1 MSYKNKTERNK
12 EEIKQNKNLNL
23 KKYKSTTNKNKKIFP
38 GKITSPNKKR
48 ELSKVILKGKLF
60 SLINKSNIMTED
72 QFNDIKIRLTLSQL
86 EKYKITKKNINKK
99 FYYAQN
105 NPNVLQSN
113 KNPSKFE
120 DDYINM
126 RELLQKFN
134 QKEQDEI
141 LSFPQFF
148 QLNSN
153 EFLKELAEE
162 KHKNLYE
169 IICNEEDKEIE
180 LKNLKMKQREDLN
193 NYKNNYNKAHHNNL
207 NKKIIIKNSDTD
219 EISNNNINTNNNNN
233 IYNSNDSYKNRKSKK
248 IVVNFKKSFY
258 SRNSDNSNNI
268 NNLNLSN
275 KIVFKT
281 DNNINSL
288 KNKKNIFFRGNIWNK
303 NKLSNKEMESRIKEK
318 YEKLKKRKEL
328 IILNKEK
335 KFEQI
340 KEKNYLEQIK
350 KEKERKK
357 KYQEKKFID
366 YISAKLK
373 NNYTLKEENKIP
385 PPIIIKKEKPEFD
398 LISSIFSSINN
409 TERK

>member
-1 MSYKNKTERNK
+1 MSYKNKTERK
-12 EEIKQNKNLNL
+12 FGEIKENKNINL
-23 KKYKSTTNKNKKIFP
+23 KKYKSTTNKNIKIFP

-72 QFNDIKIRLTLSQL
+72 QFNDIKIRLSLSQL
-86 EKYKITKKNINKK
+86 EKFKISKKNLKKK

-105 NPNVLQSN
+105 NPNILQSN

-126 RELLQKFN
+126 RELLQKFS

-153 EFLKELAEE
+153 EFLKELAEK

-180 LKNLKMKQREDLN
+180 LKNFKIKQREELN
-193 NYKNNYNKAHHNNL
+193 NYKNNYNKTHHNNL
-207 NKKIIIKNSDTD
+207 NKKTLIKNTDSD
-219 EISNNNINTNNNNN
+219 EISNNNN
-233 IYNSNDSYKNRKSKK
+233 ICISNDSNKNRKSKK

-258 SRNSDNSNNI
+258 SRNSDNL

-303 NKLSNKEMESRIKEK
+303 NKLSNKEMKSKIKDK

-357 KYQEKKFID
+357 MYQEKKFID

-373 NNYTLKEENKIP
+373 NNYTLKEEMKISH
-385 PPIIIKKEKPEFD
+385 PIEIKKDKPDVDIISREK
-398 LISSIFSSINN
+398 
-409 TERK
+409 

>member
-23 KKYKSTTNKNKKIFP
+23 KKYKSTTNQNKKIFP

-105 NPNVLQSN
+105 NPNILQSN

-219 EISNNNINTNNNNN
+219 EISNNNININNNNN

-258 SRNSDNSNNI
+258 SRNSDNSNNL

-340 KEKNYLEQIK
+340 KEKNY
-350 KEKERKK
+350 
-357 KYQEKKFID
+357 
-366 YISAKLK
+366 
-373 NNYTLKEENKIP
+373 
-385 PPIIIKKEKPEFD
+385 
-398 LISSIFSSINN
+398 
-409 TERK
+409 

>member
-1 MSYKNKTERNK
+1 MSYKNKTERNI
-12 EEIKQNKNLNL
+12 EEIKENKNLNL
-23 KKYKSTTNKNKKIFP
+23 KKYKSTTNKNKRIFP

-72 QFNDIKIRLTLSQL
+72 QFNDIKIRLSLSQL
-86 EKYKITKKNINKK
+86 EKYKITKKNLKKK

-105 NPNVLQSN
+105 NPNILQSN
-113 KNPSKFE
+113 KNPNKFE

-126 RELLQKFN
+126 RELLQKFS
-134 QKEQDEI
+134 QKEQNEI

-193 NYKNNYNKAHHNNL
+193 NYKNNYNKAHHNNI
-207 NKKIIIKNSDTD
+207 NKKIVIKNTDSD
-219 EISNNNINTNNNNN
+219 EISNNNINTNNN
-233 IYNSNDSYKNRKSKK
+233 ICNSNDSNKNRKSKK
-248 IVVNFKKSFY
+248 IMVNFKKSFY
-258 SRNSDNSNNI
+258 SRNSGNL
-268 NNLNLSN
+268 NNLDLTN

-303 NKLSNKEMESRIKEK
+303 NKLSNKEMESKIKDK

-357 KYQEKKFID
+357 MFQEKKFID

-385 PPIIIKKEKPEFD
+385 PPIIIKKEKPEVD
-398 LISSIFSSINN
+398 IISLIFSSIN
-409 TERK
+409 TERKINNL